1 VAEAWPRLSAAERAR
16 RLKQLPPDAAHE
28 FFFDLSAADQ
38 AEVSLMVPAGERR
51 LWIRLLAPDDV
62 ADLIQAAPE
71 DQRAGLLGLLD
82 ESTRAEVTAL
92 LAYAE
97 DEAGGLMNPRY
108 IRVRPELDRCRDIR
122 HGGRVDAALRAPACR
137 LRPRERIGP
146 VCGHPGGRDRP
157 GHLLHDGESDSARH
171 PSVSIFRTRMGTDD
185 ILAGL
190 ERGET
195 AALARAI
202 SLVENQRDGFERVLS
217 QLHARVGRGATHR
230 IGITGPPG
238 AGKSTLTEGLI
249 QQYRGL
255 GLKVAVVAVDPTSPF
270 TGGALLGDRIRMESG
285 SLDPG
290 VFIRSMATRG
300 AQGGLATTTEEVAD
314 VLEAFGFDRILI
326 ETVGVGQT
334 ELDVAA
340 TAETTVLVLVPESGD
355 GIQTLKAGVMEI
367 AEVYVINKS
376 DRPGA
381 DKLKQAV
388 EVMLGIRRGNAFAH
402 VPAHHGKAFLPTVQ
416 PSDLQWEA
424 PVLMTVASKG
434 EGVDQLVAAL
444 DRHHA
449 YLAGSGKLAERRTRR
464 LAARTRAVVNRAVR
478 QWVWDETRAEELLAR
493 RLGEVTGGG
502 RSPYDVAE
510 EILDQ
515 VRAEAGRGLPQ

>member
-1 VAEAWPRLSAAERAR
+1 MR
-16 RLKQLPPDAAHE
+16 
-28 FFFDLSAADQ
+28 
-38 AEVSLMVPAGERR
+38 
-51 LWIRLLAPDDV
+51 
-62 ADLIQAAPE
+62 
-71 DQRAGLLGLLD
+71 
-82 ESTRAEVTAL
+82 
-92 LAYAE
+92 
-97 DEAGGLMNPRY
+97 
-108 IRVRPELDRCRDIR
+108 
-122 HGGRVDAALRAPACR
+122 
-137 LRPRERIGP
+137 
-146 VCGHPGGRDRP
+146 
-157 GHLLHDGESDSARH
+157 
-171 PSVSIFRTRMGTDD
+171 TDD
-185 ILAGL
+185 ILTGL
-190 ERGET
+190 EGGDT

-217 QLHARVGRGATHR
+217 QLHSRVGRGATHR

-238 AGKSTLTEGLI
+238 AGKSTLTERLI
-249 QQYRGL
+249 QHYRER

-270 TGGALLGDRIRMESG
+270 TGGALLGDRIRMESV

-381 DKLKQAV
+381 DKLKQEV

-402 VPAHHGKAFLPTVQ
+402 ITPHHRPTSGDGGRRRGKAEVGG
-416 PSDLQWEA
+416 DWEA

-434 EGVDQLVAAL
+434 EGVGDLVAAL

-449 YLAGSGKLAERRTRR
+449 YLAGSGKLVERRARR

-478 QWVWDETRAEELLAR
+478 QWVWDETQAEDLLAR
-493 RLGEVTGGG
+493 RLADVTEGT

-515 VRAEAGRGLPQ
+515 VRAAVGRPGETSG

>member
-1 VAEAWPRLSAAERAR
+1 M
-16 RLKQLPPDAAHE
+16 H
-28 FFFDLSAADQ
+28 
-38 AEVSLMVPAGERR
+38 
-51 LWIRLLAPDDV
+51 
-62 ADLIQAAPE
+62 
-71 DQRAGLLGLLD
+71 
-82 ESTRAEVTAL
+82 
-92 LAYAE
+92 
-97 DEAGGLMNPRY
+97 
-108 IRVRPELDRCRDIR
+108 
-122 HGGRVDAALRAPACR
+122 
-137 LRPRERIGP
+137 
-146 VCGHPGGRDRP
+146 
-157 GHLLHDGESDSARH
+157 
-171 PSVSIFRTRMGTDD
+171 TDD

-190 ERGET
+190 EGGDT

-249 QQYRGL
+249 QQYRAR

-270 TGGALLGDRIRMESG
+270 TGGALLGDRIRMESV

-314 VLEAFGFDRILI
+314 ILEAFGFDRILI

-402 VPAHHGKAFLPTVQ
+402 ITPHHRPEPRPATGGKGRQRGDVL
-416 PSDLQWEA
+416 SEWEP
-424 PVLMTVASKG
+424 PVITTVASKG
-434 EGVDQLVAAL
+434 EGVAELIAGL

-449 YLAGSGKLAERRTRR
+449 FLAGSGKLAERRTRR
-464 LAARTRAVVNRAVR
+464 LAARTRAVINRAVR

-493 RLGEVTGGG
+493 RLGEVTEGA

-515 VRAEAGRGLPQ
+515 VRAAAGRGTPQ